1 MDAHTCSAVDW
12 LRIHLSDQKL
22 KQAWE
27 RAWSHLT
34 AIRVRHSHAPSYQ
47 QGYFMW
53 ILFRTDECQQIH
65 YPLSELPRGEG
76 EMGRDTDGSTDR
88 TLVSCDTLVNCHFL
102 SFMNY
107 SHYIFFLHFI
117 LAISSTIYTLRHT
130 HRNIHIHMCGT
141 VKKHISLFF
150 FPNTIVQYKQKA
162 PTP

>member
-1 MDAHTCSAVDW
+1 MCGVIFSLYIYVCIYVCAPLCEAVYIFRYMDAHTCSAVDW

-27 RAWSHLT
+27 RAWSNLT
-34 AIRVRHSHAPSYQ
+34 AIHVRHSHAPSYQ

-88 TLVSCDTLVNCHFL
+88 TLVSCDTLSLTVTFCPLWIIHT
-102 SFMNY
+102 
-107 SHYIFFLHFI
+107 IFFSSLHTRD
-117 LAISSTIYTLRHT
+117 LLHHLHT
-130 HRNIHIHMCGT
+130 QTHT
-141 VKKHISLFF
+141 
-150 FPNTIVQYKQKA
+150 
-162 PTP
+162 

>member
-12 LRIHLSDQKL
+12 SRIHLSDQKL

-27 RAWSHLT
+27 RAWAHLT

-107 SHYIFFLHFI
+107 SHYIFFFTSYSRSPPPSTHSDTHTQKYTHTYVRNCQKTHF
-117 LAISSTIYTLRHT
+117 S
-130 HRNIHIHMCGT
+130 
-141 VKKHISLFF
+141 VF

>member
-12 LRIHLSDQKL
+12 SRIHLSDQKL

-27 RAWSHLT
+27 RAWAHLT

-130 HRNIHIHMCGT
+130 HTEIYTYICAELSKNTFLC
-141 VKKHISLFF
+141 F
-150 FPNTIVQYKQKA
+150 FPPIQ
-162 PTP
+162 